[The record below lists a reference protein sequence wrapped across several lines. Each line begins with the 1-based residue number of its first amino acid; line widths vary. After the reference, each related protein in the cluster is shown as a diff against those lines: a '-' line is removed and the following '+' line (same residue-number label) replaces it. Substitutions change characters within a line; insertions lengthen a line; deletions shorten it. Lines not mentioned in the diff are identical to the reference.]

1 MYYLKMSEESASA
14 PLSETRCPKRRR
26 PEESETVC
34 PICKEEVSSDGVD
47 CQWCKNWEHY
57 TCAAFSKEEYDLLS
71 LNNSRIMFF
80 CCECQLKVNK
90 AIEFFDNMVNRQNLI
105 DRKLQC
111 IERKLDTLS
120 RSVGSAQNDDVML
133 CDPAESS
140 DSGPARPNEILPRP
154 DSLTCQG
161 ISSAVASVIAEEKD
175 KDKRKLNVILHNVDE
190 PKAEDGLA
198 RKKTDMDVAVKIFQ
212 KNLGVSVKV
221 TNAVRLGKK
230 SNKPCLLKISV
241 DSEQS
246 KAAVLQNCTK
256 LRGKEVPQHLTKVFI
271 TPDMTP
277 KERERTTMH

>member
-1 MYYLKMSEESASA
+1 MCYKRRCAADLFYSGVVCIIWKCLSA
-14 PLSETRCPKRRR
+14 PLSETGCPKHCR

-34 PICKEEVSSDGVD
+34 PTCNEEVSSDGVE
-47 CQWCKNWEHY
+47 CQWCRNWEHY
-57 TCAAFSKEEYDLLS
+57 TRAAFSREEYDLLS

-80 CCECQLKVNK
+80 CCECQLKVNQ
-90 AIEFFDNMVNRQNLI
+90 AFEFFDDMVNRQNLI

-133 CDPAESS
+133 CDSAESG
-140 DSGPARPNEILPRP
+140 DSRPARPNEILPRP
-154 DSLTCQG
+154 DSLTVGG

-190 PKAEDGLA
+190 PTAEDGLA
-198 RKKTDMDVAVKIFQ
+198 RKKTDMDVAAKIFQ

-241 DSEQS
+241 DSQQS

-256 LRGKEVPQHLTKVFI
+256 LKKQGGSSVLG
-271 TPDMTP
+271 
-277 KERERTTMH
+277 